1 MVLITNQTLF
11 KDLVSEIYEIKLFR
25 LAFKILAIVVNVLWI
40 IMKIMVEFII
50 TTFTLLV
57 SQDDEEVLGGSVRLL
72 LLAIL
77 AISIIELFH

>member
-1 MVLITNQTLF
+1 MVLITKF